1 MFKII
6 DFLYYLFFFTISMNV
21 AKTDVKALSV
31 HNVEISSDKK
41 KLWKVDGGSSRSP
54 ADNFPD
60 LHLEKWMRMLQI

>member
-41 KLWKVDGGSSRSP
+41 KVVESGWWVFPFASRQLP
-54 ADNFPD
+54 
-60 LHLEKWMRMLQI
+60 